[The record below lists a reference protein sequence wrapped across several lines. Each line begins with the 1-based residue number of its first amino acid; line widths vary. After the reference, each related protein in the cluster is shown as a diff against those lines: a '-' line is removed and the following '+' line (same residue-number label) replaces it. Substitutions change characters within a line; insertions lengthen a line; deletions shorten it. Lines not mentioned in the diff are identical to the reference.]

1 MRHERRLQSIAAGA
15 LTMPQAQRTTADRI
29 HLFAH
34 RIGLVLSALPFL
46 FVTLML
52 IGNRHTLSLSVGDL
66 LAVAVLFLC
75 VLPFYLLPRLIG
87 WIVAALFE

>member
-1 MRHERRLQSIAAGA
+1 VAGKEAHAPRAPTAKHRRWG
-15 LTMPQAQRTTADRI
+15 ADRI